1 MNEGISPQALGCR
14 DPEGPAPA
22 SAQHPE
28 TKSSAFSSVPS
39 SLDLA
44 RSERPALF
52 GGASDWNSSGNSFGS
67 RPAASRPDH
76 LRRLSVSLCERISSR
91 FRFVSRPAASRPDH
105 LLLLSLSISFVS
117 RPSAARP
124 DHLRRL
130 SLSDRPTNLHFCI
143 SCAFRPSA
151 ARPGHQHG
159 LSRSEPPT
167 TFDSATGEGRRRRGR
182 RGPRVPRPLRPASFP
197 ASPPPCWRRVGQG
210 EGTQAGRFFLSCARP
225 VC

>member
-76 LRRLSVSLCERISSR
+76 LRRLSVSLCDGSSSGSSSS
-91 FRFVSRPAASRPDH
+91 FP
-105 LLLLSLSISFVS
+105 FVS

-225 VC
+225 GC